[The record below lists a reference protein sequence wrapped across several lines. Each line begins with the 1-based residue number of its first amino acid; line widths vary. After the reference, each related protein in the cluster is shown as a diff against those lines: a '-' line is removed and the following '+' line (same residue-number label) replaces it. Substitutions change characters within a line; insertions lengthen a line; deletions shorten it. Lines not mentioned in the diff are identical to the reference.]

1 LLAKE
6 VIQEYGGRVRFTV
19 EDFGASPLAERFGV
33 DKYPAIFV
41 DDALVARPEDF
52 YRWNLPGEGK
62 YTPWSELDKRR
73 AFQRDLRRMIDI
85 RLSGG
90 ELASAAPAPAAGQA
104 PQGSLP
110 ALELTRLDGTT
121 FALSSLAGKPVLVE
135 FWAPWCP
142 PCLSTLA
149 WLSQLDPRSV
159 SVVAVA
165 VESERAEVERA
176 RERSAIPGEVVMGGA
191 EVVAAF
197 GGIPAIPTLFVA
209 DARGR
214 IVRTLVGAPPDLHAQ
229 IAGELA
235 KLR

>member
-6 VIQEYGGRVRFTV
+6 VVHEYGGRVRFTV

-33 DKYPAIFV
+33 DKYPALFV

-73 AFQRDLRRMIDI
+73 AFQRDLRRMLEI
-85 RLSGG
+85 RLRGG
-90 ELASAAPAPAAGQA
+90 ELASAGAATAPAAGQA
-104 PQGSLP
+104 SLP

-121 FALSSLAGKPVLVE
+121 FALSALAGKPVLVE

-149 WLSQLDPRSV
+149 WLSELDPRSV

-197 GGIPAIPTLFVA
+197 GGIPAIPTLVLA

-214 IVRTLVGAPPDLHAQ
+214 IVRTFVGAPPDLHAQ